1 MTARNMD
8 EPRTPSLADLM
19 LRMARSSTAGS
30 QHCLP
35 ATVTRYDA
43 VKQCVDAQP
52 TIQSERIDEDGT
64 VVAERLPPVLNAPV
78 MFYGSGDYRD
88 TFPIE
93 VGAVV
98 ILFFTSA
105 SMERWL
111 SMGGEVAPADGRR
124 HTLSDAVAYPGG
136 HSFAGPTKPGTT
148 APTNARVFHGQN
160 FKFGGPSSAK
170 RAATLEDLLALKAI
184 FDAWAVVPMDGGAAL
199 KAALTDWQPTGSPR
213 IKLP

>member
-64 VVAERLPPVLNAPV
+64 VVADRLPPVLNAPV
-78 MFYGSGDYRD
+78 MFYGSGDYRGQILKFD
-88 TFPIE
+88 LYNAPHYE
-93 VGAVV
+93 VRVADPSAGSVDIRTWTHNGTNGA
-98 ILFFTSA
+98 
-105 SMERWL
+105 
-111 SMGGEVAPADGRR
+111 
-124 HTLSDAVAYPGG
+124 
-136 HSFAGPTKPGTT
+136 
-148 APTNARVFHGQN
+148 
-160 FKFGGPSSAK
+160 
-170 RAATLEDLLALKAI
+170 
-184 FDAWAVVPMDGGAAL
+184 
-199 KAALTDWQPTGSPR
+199 
-213 IKLP
+213 